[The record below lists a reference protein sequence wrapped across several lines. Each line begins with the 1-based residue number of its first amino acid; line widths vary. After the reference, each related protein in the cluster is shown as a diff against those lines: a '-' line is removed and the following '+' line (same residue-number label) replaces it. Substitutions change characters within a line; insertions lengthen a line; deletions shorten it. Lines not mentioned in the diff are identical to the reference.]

1 MKTDGGRTTGKIVVN
16 VMNKDQST
24 FFVYGYMLKP
34 NTVYYLYYTTASGT
48 HLVGSAMANMVGLL
62 YAYGAW
68 TNPMADL
75 QTNPKFVI
83 STTAPPKSVT
93 LTLAVD
99 KPNPYIDTEVTF
111 TATLTGRDAAGN
123 SVPLSGQTVT
133 LQMKD
138 SMTPPSTG
146 TYAMT
151 DNGDG
156 T

>member
-1 MKTDGGRTTGKIVVN
+1 
-16 VMNKDQST
+16 MNTQLR
-24 FFVYGYMLKP
+24 FYPLPLRHLKR
-34 NTVYYLYYTTASGT
+34 
-48 HLVGSAMANMVGLL
+48 
-62 YAYGAW
+62 GAW

-75 QTNPKFVI
+75 QANPKFVI

-138 SMTPPSTG
+138 SMTPPST
-146 TYAMT
+146 ARMR
-151 DNGDG
+151 
-156 T
+156 

>member
-1 MKTDGGRTTGKIVVN
+1 
-16 VMNKDQST
+16 
-24 FFVYGYMLKP
+24 
-34 NTVYYLYYTTASGT
+34 
-48 HLVGSAMANMVGLL
+48 
-62 YAYGAW
+62 
-68 TNPMADL
+68 MADL
-75 QTNPKFVI
+75 QANPKFVI